1 MIDRDYIEKSILLG
15 VVQQKS
21 WNLMILN
28 HLEKKYFSFA
38 NHMLYDYIKSEMDSG
53 IYPDIKIVQLRFNI
67 DDVYLEK
74 LLQEENLVE
83 GCNFLKDNY
92 KICFL
97 NNKTAELNEYQYEM
111 NDDPDKYIER
121 LGQVYNEAK
130 LLGNSTQSVDVFD
143 DIEKQLATLKESIS
157 TGFKELDDKLKGW
170 QKGEELVVLMGRTG
184 QGKSWLG
191 LKFAMAAALCGERVG
206 IYSGEMSKEQLQER
220 LICCAKQ
227 TYTTTREEAVAFIR
241 QNKLSIPILTQRE
254 LRKKASVEDIEK
266 FIVNDKLTMLII
278 DQLSLMEDSTSK
290 PGTPLRQQYGNIS
303 MDLFILSSKYLIPVI
318 LLVQSNRQGGENKD
332 GPALENIA
340 ESDAVAQN
348 ATRVISM
355 KNDGGVLTMNI
366 LKNRYGDGNLI
377 QRYEVDYGINK
388 YKPIQEINPQT
399 LMRRPTRSADSLFKS
414 GRSF

>member
-1 MIDRDYIEKSILLG
+1 
-15 VVQQKS
+15 
-21 WNLMILN
+21 
-28 HLEKKYFSFA
+28 
-38 NHMLYDYIKSEMDSG
+38 
-53 IYPDIKIVQLRFNI
+53 
-67 DDVYLEK
+67 
-74 LLQEENLVE
+74 
-83 GCNFLKDNY
+83 
-92 KICFL
+92 
-97 NNKTAELNEYQYEM
+97 M

-318 LLVQSNRQGGENKD
+318 VSTK
-332 GPALENIA
+332 
-340 ESDAVAQN
+340 
-348 ATRVISM
+348 
-355 KNDGGVLTMNI
+355 
-366 LKNRYGDGNLI
+366 
-377 QRYEVDYGINK
+377 
-388 YKPIQEINPQT
+388 
-399 LMRRPTRSADSLFKS
+399 
-414 GRSF
+414 